1 MTTHHCLEMKSYFI
15 KLILC
20 SIFVVAGVLALMAQ
34 TPEQLYQK
42 GQMEEGEGELKAAN
56 YSRAP
61 QPLRVKEN
69 SSSYLSINNETIILA
84 RENQFFNPS
93 VLHFLKSTGKLL
105 ISGGFLAVLLIFILL
120 WLIIL
125 FRISYADNW
134 DWKYII

>member
-1 MTTHHCLEMKSYFI
+1 MKLFCI

-20 SIFVVAGVLALMAQ
+20 SIFVVVGDLALLAQ

-56 YSRAP
+56 YSLAP

-69 SSSYLSINNETIILA
+69 SSSHLSINNETLLLT
-84 RENQFFNPS
+84 RENQSFNPS
-93 VLHFLKSTGKLL
+93 VLQFLKSTGKLL
-105 ISGGFLAVLLIFILL
+105 ISGGLLAVLLIFILL

-134 DWKYII
+134 DWKFII

>member
-1 MTTHHCLEMKSYFI
+1 MKSICI
-15 KLILC
+15 KLVLC
-20 SIFVVAGVLALMAQ
+20 SIFVVAGDLSLLAQ

-56 YSRAP
+56 YSLAA

-69 SSSYLSINNETIILA
+69 PSSHLSINNETLILA

-93 VLHFLKSTGKLL
+93 ILQFLKTTGKLL
-105 ISGGFLAVLLIFILL
+105 ISGGFLTVLLIFILL

-134 DWKYII
+134 DWQFII

>member
-1 MTTHHCLEMKSYFI
+1 MKSCCI

-20 SIFVVAGVLALMAQ
+20 SIVVIVGDLSLMTQ

-42 GQMEEGEGELKAAN
+42 EQIEEGELNDAMNSLAA
-56 YSRAP
+56 
-61 QPLRVKEN
+61 QPLQVKEN
-69 SSSYLSINNETIILA
+69 PSSHLSINSETKLLT
-84 RENQFFNPS
+84 RENQFFYPS
-93 VLHFLKSTGKLL
+93 VLQFLASVGKFL
-105 ISGGFLAVLLIFILL
+105 ITGGFLAVLLIFILL